1 MTDVLSG
8 VLPAG
13 TYHQASTLGE
23 GSFGAVVAAFDDDG
37 GAWALKIFAEDED
50 DGSFDAST
58 VREVS
63 MLRLLR
69 GANGHANI
77 LAVHDI
83 RVADSKVVM
92 AMPRLEFDLERA
104 ISGRAFVG
112 KKNRVRR
119 VKIAHG
125 VLSAVAFLA
134 DNGIMHRDIKC
145 DNVMLTA
152 GTMEPV
158 LIDFSLAKFDTA
170 SGTVKAAKSAKPSAS
185 KAAAAGSAR
194 KHSGNVGTA
203 TYTAPEVYA
212 GEAYGCG
219 ADVWSVGVVLL
230 ELMRGEMLGISRDKA
245 AFRAVAA
252 LLDALPTDKPM
263 PALLRTLLVVD
274 PAARSTA
281 RAALAAGVFSR
292 AGLAV
297 PAVRAIE
304 FERALAPRGG
314 ESCAPSTPPSENAA
328 PKGAN
333 RAGSKSGAAAPGT
346 TMEDWCVAARRLVL
360 ALGGSLPQPLVR
372 TVSQCAATY
381 MATVAS
387 LGLIDGADDAE
398 YLMHCVVLACKLLGV
413 DEGSV
418 ARLAELE
425 VEEEEDDD
433 DDEGA
438 EEDGEWAPATGVPPE
453 FAQWD
458 LEEFTMCEAEML
470 EAMDFC
476 GYTFAPLS
484 AAARKALDG
493 SLAKGKKGKKGK
505 AKGRR

>member
-83 RVADSKVVM
+83 RAADSKVVM

-252 LLDALPTDKPM
+252 LLDTEDAPARVAPTIDGTAM
-263 PALLRTLLVVD
+263 PVA
-274 PAARSTA
+274 P
-281 RAALAAGVFSR
+281 
-292 AGLAV
+292 
-297 PAVRAIE
+297 
-304 FERALAPRGG
+304 LAP
-314 ESCAPSTPPSENAA
+314 
-328 PKGAN
+328 K
-333 RAGSKSGAAAPGT
+333 
-346 TMEDWCVAARRLVL
+346 CV
-360 ALGGSLPQPLVR
+360 
-372 TVSQCAATY
+372 
-381 MATVAS
+381 
-387 LGLIDGADDAE
+387 
-398 YLMHCVVLACKLLGV
+398 
-413 DEGSV
+413 EG
-418 ARLAELE
+418 R
-425 VEEEEDDD
+425 
-433 DDEGA
+433 EGA
-438 EEDGEWAPATGVPPE
+438 VDGAPATLPVVPWPM
-453 FAQWD
+453 D
-458 LEEFTMCEAEML
+458 LSEPAKPICAPGAPGAVCVPGACE
-470 EAMDFC
+470 
-476 GYTFAPLS
+476 
-484 AAARKALDG
+484 
-493 SLAKGKKGKKGK
+493 
-505 AKGRR
+505 GR

>member
-1 MTDVLSG
+1 MTEVLSG

-23 GSFGAVVAAFDDDG
+23 GAFGAVVAAFDDDG
-37 GAWALKIFAEDED
+37 EAWALKIFAEDED
-50 DGSFDAST
+50 DGSFDAAT

-112 KKNRVRR
+112 KKNRVQR

-145 DNVMLTA
+145 DNVMLAA
-152 GTMEPV
+152 GTMDPV
-158 LIDFSLAKFDTA
+158 LIDFSLAKFDTS
-170 SGTVKAAKSAKPSAS
+170 SGTAKAAKHRAP
-185 KAAAAGSAR
+185 KAAAGSSAR

-230 ELMRGEMLGISRDKA
+230 ELTRGEMLGISRDKA

-274 PAARSTA
+274 PAARATA
-281 RAALAAGVFSR
+281 RSALAEHVFVR
-292 AGLAV
+292 NGLAV
-297 PAVRAIE
+297 PAVRAID
-304 FERALAPRGG
+304 FEHAFAPRGG
-314 ESCAPSTPPSENAA
+314 ESCAPSTPPGENAA

-333 RAGSKSGAAAPGT
+333 RKGAKLGAAAPGT
-346 TMEDWCVAARRLVL
+346 TMEDWCVGARRLVL
-360 ALGGSLPQPLVR
+360 ALGGDLPQPLVR
-372 TVSQCAATY
+372 TVAQCAATY
-381 MATVAS
+381 MASVAS
-387 LGLIDGADDAE
+387 LGLIDGAEDGE
-398 YLMHCVVLACKLLGV
+398 YLMHCVVLACKLMGV

-425 VEEEEDDD
+425 GGDEDE
-433 DDEGA
+433 DEDVSA
-438 EEDGEWAPATGVPPE
+438 SRLPLFTFLANASHNYVPPSN
-453 FAQWD
+453 
-458 LEEFTMCEAEML
+458 
-470 EAMDFC
+470 
-476 GYTFAPLS
+476 Y
-484 AAARKALDG
+484 
-493 SLAKGKKGKKGK
+493 
-505 AKGRR
+505 